1 MPSELRDWIEPAST
15 ALLAIELKRV
25 TVGDL
30 QGSSAPG
37 APGNPLGAVAEQ
49 QGTLAK
55 LARLARSARAAGV
68 RVVHCTAAFRPDGA
82 GSPGNAPLLASAL
95 RHRARLLLGS
105 PEAQPVRELGPEP
118 EDLVSVRLHG
128 VAPFVGTELD
138 PLLRSLGIR
147 SVVLV
152 GGSVNVG
159 IVGACVEAVDFGYR
173 VIIPR
178 DGVIGVPEDYVDA
191 VFEHTLKLLAR
202 VTRVDELIDVWK
214 ELLGARAR

>member
-1 MPSELRDWIEPAST
+1 MASELGELIEPATT
-15 ALLAIELKRV
+15 ALVAMELKRV

-30 QGSSAPG
+30 QGSSPAG
-37 APGNPLGAVAEQ
+37 APGNPLGAVAAQ
-49 QGTLAK
+49 QGTVEK
-55 LARLARSARAAGV
+55 LARLARAARTVGV
-68 RVVHCTAAFRPDGA
+68 RVIHCTAAFRPDGA

-95 RHRARLLLGS
+95 RHRARLRLGS
-105 PEAQPVRELGPEP
+105 PEAEPVRELGPEP

-138 PLLRSLGIR
+138 PLLRSLGVR

-159 IVGACVEAVDFGYR
+159 IVGACIEAVDFGYR
-173 VIIPR
+173 VVIPR

-191 VFEHTLKLLAR
+191 VFEHTLRLLAR
-202 VTRVDELIDVWK
+202 VTRVDELIAAW
-214 ELLGARAR
+214 RR